1 MLLLGENTAGTSVGE
16 TRGGKLDVFS
26 KEERRQLSLTQ
37 RCPGHQLE
45 VMEFLKHPFR
55 DLLNMEVLED
65 AWGQAKN
72 QAGGQVLSGTSN
84 AVFCLS

>member
-1 MLLLGENTAGTSVGE
+1 
-16 TRGGKLDVFS
+16 
-26 KEERRQLSLTQ
+26 
-37 RCPGHQLE
+37 
-45 VMEFLKHPFR
+45 MEFLKHPLG

-72 QAGGQVLSGTSN
+72 QASGQVLSGTSN